1 MDGPESYVRI
11 TKEVL
16 DGVDIRKELFAKERP
31 VFTKTRDDMPTIY
44 GLDSSV
50 SNCIIADG
58 CVIEGTVKNSVL
70 FRGVRIGAGAVVK
83 DSIIMQD
90 SYIGSNTDV
99 EYVTVDKRV
108 KVGSGK
114 TLKGTAIYPIYI
126 RKNAEV

>member
-1 MDGPESYVRI
+1 M
-11 TKEVL
+11 
-16 DGVDIRKELFAKERP
+16 
-31 VFTKTRDDMPTIY
+31 
-44 GLDSSV
+44 
-50 SNCIIADG
+50 
-58 CVIEGTVKNSVL
+58 IEGTVKNSVL